1 MTYREARPPAPLR
14 ELAECVWSSRGS
26 RQVRVLPD
34 GCMDLID
41 LDGRL
46 VVAGPDTGAHLS
58 RQRSHARGV
67 RFRPGVLPRL
77 LGVSAAELRDLRVP
91 LSEVRPDLAGA
102 ELPAVVME
110 LAATQAC
117 SSTAPWSL
125 PVLRSITRGL
135 ATGAAVS
142 TVAAD
147 AGYSARTLQ
156 RQCVTVYGYPPA
168 MLRRI
173 LRLRRALALIGAGV
187 SLGDAAARAGYADH
201 PHLHRE
207 CRALAGVPLRQL
219 GDSA

>member
-1 MTYREARPPAPLR
+1 
-14 ELAECVWSSRGS
+14 
-26 RQVRVLPD
+26 
-34 GCMDLID
+34 MDLID

-91 LSEVRPDLAGA
+91 LSEVRSDLAGA

-135 ATGAAVS
+135 ASGAAVS

-173 LRLRRALALIGAGV
+173 LRLRRALALIDAGV